1 MALLAAMTPA
11 LASGALQYCGGGY
24 GPTAEI
30 AVRSAIDDARNSASG
45 DGLFRCELVGEPFVA
60 EIFDDPYR
68 GHFFSAGVTMAC
80 E

>member
-1 MALLAAMTPA
+1 MALLASVTPA
-11 LASGALQYCGGGY
+11 LASSALYCGGGY

-45 DGLFRCELVGEPFVA
+45 EGLFRCELVGEPFVA

-68 GHFFSAGVTMAC
+68 GHFFSAGVNMAC